1 MTSEPLMPTD
11 SHFVVAAPC
20 GRLAGRP
27 GKFGGRVWL
36 GIPYGLPPAGAWRW
50 KAPRPVPPWSDV
62 RPAVEP
68 GSPSP
73 QRRLSLS
80 PEGAVQLETSGTED
94 CLYLNVW
101 TPAQSEG
108 GPRPVMVWIHGG
120 ANHLGQGDSYD
131 SSRLSVSQDV
141 VVVTINY
148 RLGLF
153 GWCAHPALR
162 AGAEDD
168 RERSGNFAVLDQIL
182 ALEWVRD
189 NITAFGGDPGNV
201 TIFGESAGGWN
212 VFALLGSPLAA
223 GLFHRAIVQSGG
235 DATVSTAMGENFV
248 DDPEPGEAKSS
259 GEILL
264 ALLTEDGLA
273 HDRAAAKAV
282 LAGMSHDSVAAYLR
296 AKTFA
301 DFARV
306 SDAIGSAYPP
316 RYSLTGFPHLF
327 RDGVVLPAG
336 GIRRAIE
343 TGNYNKVPVILGTNR
358 DEYRLMLP
366 LSGGMTFA
374 RPQPTGMAFII
385 DNTERYGLASEYLS
399 RLWKADSVDE
409 PALALERSQPGAVF
423 AYRFDWDEL
432 MPAPWLDGIA
442 LGACHGLDVP
452 FVFGHRELGPE
463 FIQTRLFDPASE
475 RSFEMLSAA
484 MMSYW
489 AEFARTGDPGH
500 GRDGSLPVWRPWGTA
515 EAAIHQTQMLLDSWK
530 RGGPRMATE
539 SETKADLL
547 MALARDGRFR
557 SPDDR
562 CRLLR
567 DLVAIKLGWRF
578 TEEDYAMFGDG
589 ACTRA
594 FPLP

>member
-1 MTSEPLMPTD
+1 MGDGE
-11 SHFVVAAPC
+11 HIVVSPPC
-20 GRLAGRP
+20 GELAGKQ

-36 GIPYGLPPAGAWRW
+36 GIPYGLPPAGPWRW
-50 KAPRPVPPWSDV
+50 KAPRPVPPWTEI
-62 RPAVEP
+62 RRAFE
-68 GSPSP
+68 GGAPSP
-73 QRRLSLS
+73 QRRLAVS
-80 PEGAVQLETSGTED
+80 PDGAARLETFGDED

-101 TPAQSEG
+101 APAQNGSG
-108 GPRPVMVWIHGG
+108 SKPVMVWIHGG
-120 ANHLGQGDSYD
+120 GNNLGQGDSYD
-131 SSRLSVSQDV
+131 GGRLAVTQDV
-141 VVVTINY
+141 VVVTFNY

-162 AGAEDD
+162 AGADDD

-189 NITAFGGDPGNV
+189 NIGAFGGDPCNV

-212 VFALLGSPLAA
+212 VFALLGSPAAA

-235 DATVSTAMGENFV
+235 DVTVTHATGENFV

-264 ALLTEDGLA
+264 ALLVEDGVA
-273 HDRAAAKAV
+273 PERAAAKAV
-282 LAGMSHDSVAAYLR
+282 LAGMPHDAVASYLR

-301 DFARV
+301 DLTRV
-306 SDAIGSAYPP
+306 SDALGFAYPLLH
-316 RYSLTGFPHLF
+316 SLAGFPHLF
-327 RDGVVLPAG
+327 RDGVVLPAEG
-336 GIRRAIE
+336 VCGAIAA
-343 TGNYNKVPVILGTNR
+343 GRYNKVPIMLGSNR

-366 LSGGMTFA
+366 LSGGATFA
-374 RPQPTGMAFII
+374 RPLPTGMAFII
-385 DNTERYGLASEYLS
+385 EDKERYGLAAEYLS

-409 PALALERSQPGAVF
+409 PALALECSQPGAVF

-432 MPAPWLDGIA
+432 LPAPWLDGIA

-452 FVFGHRELGPE
+452 FVFGHRALGAE
-463 FIQTRLFDPASE
+463 FVQMRLFDPANE

-500 GRDGSLPVWRPWGTA
+500 GRDGGLPVWRPWGTA
-515 EAAIHQTQMLLDSWK
+515 GAAVPQTQMLLDSWK

-539 SETKADLL
+539 TMTRQDLL
-547 MALARDGRFR
+547 AELAHDPRFR
-557 SPDDR
+557 SADDR

-578 TEEDYAMFGDG
+578 TEKEYAMFGDG
-589 ACTRA
+589 ACARA
-594 FPLP
+594 FPL